1 MKKLF
6 SIITI
11 LSFMNIFSQSNETL
25 INFPGYQNMIGK
37 PFSIEQF
44 NSEKGIQLNIE
55 KLKGKATLIN
65 FWSTNC
71 EPCIEEMPMLNEL
84 KKNLDGKANFVGIT
98 FSPKEK
104 VKKFLTEHEFSFNLI
119 TDAEYNLFEK
129 NKITRY
135 PMTYIIDKDGNLQY
149 VIGKVNSD
157 NINMIKKILSEY

>member
-1 MKKLF
+1 
-6 SIITI
+6 
-11 LSFMNIFSQSNETL
+11 MNIFSQSNETL

-71 EPCIEEMPMLNEL
+71 EPCIEEMPLLNQL
-84 KKNLDGKANFVGIT
+84 KKDLNDKVNFIGIT
-98 FSPKEK
+98 FSTKEK
-104 VKKFLTEHEFSFNLI
+104 VENFLTKHEFSFNFI
-119 TDAEYNLFEK
+119 TDVEYKLFEK

-135 PMTYIIDKDGNLQY
+135 PMTFILDKDGILQY
-149 VIGKVNSD
+149 VIGKLNPENAD
-157 NINMIKKILSEY
+157 TIKKTLLEY